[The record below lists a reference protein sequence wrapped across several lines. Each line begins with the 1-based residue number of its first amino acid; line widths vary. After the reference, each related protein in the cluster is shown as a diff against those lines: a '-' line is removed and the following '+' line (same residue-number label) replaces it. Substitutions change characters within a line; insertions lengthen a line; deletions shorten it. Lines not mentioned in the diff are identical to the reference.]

1 MLENLAWF
9 ILIPLWCAIL
19 VISTRFSG
27 IILQKKHVVLMSCCS
42 VLFPLIYSVLGLYI
56 TYKNEPVEMCFS
68 FLSINNLTFSLG
80 LYVDMLSSLVGI
92 VVSLITLIVFLYS
105 AYYMEKEKSFSRY
118 YSLLNLFFISMLAFV
133 FSPNLF
139 QMLLSWDLIGA
150 FSYLLIGYWYNKPVV
165 SMDSKRVY
173 LINILGDIALF
184 SAFVITSNFVVSMT
198 ENISLSSLPLS
209 EINLITSSLLAST
222 TPQMYSVIVILFV
235 VAGIVKSAQFP
246 INSWLINAMS
256 APTPVSALIHSS
268 TLVMTGAFLLLRV
281 FPIVASDILSVKLI
295 IAIGFITAILTSLSA
310 CVQTNIK
317 KALAYSTS
325 AQLGL
330 VFVAIGLFNPVAG
343 IVYLLSH
350 AFIKA
355 LMFMCAGNVI
365 KLTESKNVMF
375 MGNLRKEL
383 PYTAIAF
390 IVAGLALS
398 GLGFCG
404 FNSKCLISDIL
415 INSPSLLLLFGIV
428 GALTTYYV
436 FRLYFLV
443 FEGEKQKNIAY
454 QALPN
459 KKCSIMSLGTLVF
472 IIVCGTFLIPAGRI
486 CVFYFINLLMLG
498 IVALI
503 YYKKYKLPKIRTLQK
518 IFINGFYINKIYY
531 WGEVYIYRFLSL
543 LMYVFD
549 SYVVGGVEYITK
561 SILFKISACEQKLQ
575 SNNVQY
581 YISYGF
587 WILLLVMMVFLV
599 MYMFILNIFGV

>member
-118 YSLLNLFFISMLAFV
+118 YSLLNLFLVSMLAFV

-198 ENISLSSLPLS
+198 ENVSLSSLPLS

-256 APTPVSALIHSS
+256 APTPVSA
-268 TLVMTGAFLLLRV
+268 
-281 FPIVASDILSVKLI
+281 
-295 IAIGFITAILTSLSA
+295 
-310 CVQTNIK
+310 QTNIT

-325 AQLGL
+325 AQLGF
-330 VFVAIGLFNPVAG
+330 VFVALGLFNPVAG

-355 LMFMCAGNVI
+355 LMFMCAGNAI

-404 FNSKCLISDIL
+404 FNSKCLISDTL

-498 IVALI
+498 IVAFI

-549 SYVVGGVEYITK
+549 CYVVGGVEYLTK

-587 WILLLVMMVFLV
+587 WILLSVMMVFLV